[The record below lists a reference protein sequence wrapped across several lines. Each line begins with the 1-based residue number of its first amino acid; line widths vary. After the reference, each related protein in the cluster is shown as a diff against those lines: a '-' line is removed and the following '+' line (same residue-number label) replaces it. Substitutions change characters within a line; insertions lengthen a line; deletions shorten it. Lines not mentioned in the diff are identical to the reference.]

1 MLLAAAEARAV
12 LLVQTAQIVLVLA
25 VAAVTMAAV
34 VEALFGVSHV
44 LQINL
49 PVMVAVALFALFG
62 PALLAPSHLL
72 ARVHLNLKKQYE
84 PLY

>member
-1 MLLAAAEARAV
+1 MLLAEAEARAV
-12 LLVQTAQIVLVLA
+12 LLVQTAQTVLVLA

-62 PALLAPSHLL
+62 PALLALSHLL